1 MGFGIPERESCN
13 ENEDSKALKRG
24 PSSIILDVDER
35 ERERI
40 NSQMSEKE
48 LFERIKGP
56 EMLTMLTVAISQIGK
71 LEIHEALGRVHRK
84 VLLNNGE

>member
-35 ERERI
+35 ERENKLPDVR
-40 NSQMSEKE
+40 
-48 LFERIKGP
+48 ERI
-56 EMLTMLTVAISQIGK
+56 V
-71 LEIHEALGRVHRK
+71 
-84 VLLNNGE
+84 